1 MLILIIF
8 MVVLCELLLGIVRI
22 WIMINNLNIVS
33 IYGLFLICFICKS
46 DIIVL
51 VFIRLYNFAFS
62 SYISNDISIQRIYV
76 IVVI

>member
-1 MLILIIF
+1 

-22 WIMINNLNIVS
+22 LIMINNLNIVL

>member
-22 WIMINNLNIVS
+22 LIMINNLNIVL
-33 IYGLFLICFICKS
+33 IYGLFLICSICKS

-62 SYISNDISIQRIYV
+62 SYISNDISIKRIYV
-76 IVVI
+76 IVAI

>member
-1 MLILIIF
+1 

-22 WIMINNLNIVS
+22 WIMINNLNIVL

>member
-1 MLILIIF
+1 

-22 WIMINNLNIVS
+22 LIMINNLNIVL

-62 SYISNDISIQRIYV
+62 SYISNDISIKRIYV

>member
-8 MVVLCELLLGIVRI
+8 MVVLCGLLLEIVRI
-22 WIMINNLNIVS
+22 LIMINNLNIIS
-33 IYGLFLICFICKS
+33 IYGLFLICFIYKF
-46 DIIVL
+46 DIIML

-76 IVVI
+76 IVAI

>member
-22 WIMINNLNIVS
+22 WIMINNLNIVL